1 MAGAVSSE
9 SPLKP
14 AIAGLCGLL
23 VGVGL
28 ARFAYTP
35 LLPALISG
43 QWFSASAAGYLGAAN
58 LAGYLAGAV
67 LGHAMTRI
75 VDVQWLLRV
84 MMALTAA
91 SLFACERREFGF
103 LWFFAWRLVAGY
115 TGGVIMVVA
124 APAVLS
130 VVSAERRG
138 IVGGIMFAGVGLGIA
153 TSGTLVPTLVAFGGL
168 EGAWLGLGGLGL
180 VLTVLT
186 WSKWPHT
193 RTVSAAPAGLLP
205 ARLQRPVIVLM
216 LEYGLNAAGLV
227 PHMLFLVDYVARGL
241 GRGLATGGSYWV
253 LFGLGAMIGPLM
265 AGQLADRIGFRAAMR
280 IALVL
285 QATAIGLLVVTSG
298 TIMVAVSSLVAGA
311 FTPGISSLML
321 GRVYELV
328 ESVLHRQ
335 VWAYATI
342 AWALAQAA
350 GSYGFA
356 YLYSRSND
364 FPLLFGLG
372 ALALVIALAADLIG
386 TRGGVSRAGIGT
398 YSSRH

>member
-1 MAGAVSSE
+1 MAGAASSE
-9 SPLKP
+9 SPLRP
-14 AIAGLCGLL
+14 ALAGLCGLL

-84 MMALTAA
+84 MMALTAV

-130 VVSAERRG
+130 VVSVERRG

-168 EGAWLGLGGLGL
+168 EGAWFGLGALAL

-186 WSKWPHT
+186 WSNWPHT
-193 RTVSAAPAGLLP
+193 RTANAAGGFLP
-205 ARLQRPVIVLM
+205 ARLQGPVIVLM

-241 GRGLATGGSYWV
+241 GRGLAAGGSYWV
-253 LFGLGAMIGPLM
+253 LFGLGAMIGPPM

-280 IALVL
+280 VALAL

-298 TIMVAVSSLVAGA
+298 AIMVAVSSLIAGA

-328 ESVLHRQ
+328 ESALHRQ

-350 GSYGFA
+350 GSYGLA

-386 TRGGVSRAGIGT
+386 TGGRFPGRA
-398 YSSRH
+398 